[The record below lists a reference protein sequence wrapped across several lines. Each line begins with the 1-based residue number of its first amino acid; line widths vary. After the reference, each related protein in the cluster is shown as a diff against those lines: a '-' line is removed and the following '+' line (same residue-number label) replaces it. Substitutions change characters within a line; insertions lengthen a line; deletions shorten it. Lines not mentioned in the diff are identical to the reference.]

1 MIAGARLLFCYDG
14 SSFNA
19 IMYMQYSRK
28 PMTGAN
34 PTLGQVPP
42 LLVEYQFAAIAT
54 GVAGCSAALLQPTTV
69 PSPYKRNR
77 PKKQL
82 KLSHLVTTN

>member
-28 PMTGAN
+28 PMTGATRLWAKSL
-34 PTLGQVPP
+34 PSLWSISLQRLPE
-42 LLVEYQFAAIAT
+42 LQAA
-54 GVAGCSAALLQPTTV
+54 VQLLQPTTH
-69 PSPYKRNR
+69 PHTGIQ
-77 PKKQL
+77 KKQA
-82 KLSHLVTTN
+82 

>member
-28 PMTGAN
+28 PMTGATRLWAKSL
-34 PTLGQVPP
+34 PSLWSISLQRLPELQAAVQLGSQLPIP
-42 LLVEYQFAAIAT
+42 IP
-54 GVAGCSAALLQPTTV
+54 G
-69 PSPYKRNR
+69 YKRNK

-82 KLSHLVTTN
+82 IKT